1 MGTFGGDGRL
11 LAGRYRLGER
21 LGRGGMGTVWR
32 ATDELLRREVAVKE
46 LHLTDALSAA
56 QADEQRQRTL
66 REARTVAQLKH
77 PNVIVLHDVVEEDG
91 RPWIVM
97 ELVDGRSL
105 ADALAADGPVGAREA
120 ARIGV
125 AMLGALR
132 AAHAQG
138 VLHRDIKP
146 PNVLMEAGT
155 GRIVLTDFGI
165 AQVSGVTTITETG
178 AFVGS
183 PEYTAPERMSGR
195 TTGPQSDLWSMG
207 VLLCAAL
214 SGESPFRR
222 DSLGGI
228 LHAVVYDEIRP
239 PVAAGELLPV
249 VRGLLERDPER
260 RMGAEEAEGRL
271 RAYLRTGRMPVLG
284 RPYAPTQAGVPVPV
298 APSAVASSSAATR
311 IRRSFPRLPA
321 ASPEALSPEAAQATR
336 SNRARVALMAAVAVV
351 ALAGVGAGFAALMLG
366 GGEGGGSGSTSG
378 SASGA
383 PSAGT
388 STRTSGQPTG
398 DRTGHTTPPASK
410 PSDSKPSDSKPS
422 DSKPPASE
430 LAPGPSA
437 RVTVPVGY
445 HMVRDP
451 AGFTLA
457 VPDGF
462 TRSFEPPRVFY
473 YAPGKAFRLGVHIQD
488 QRPEGPMGA
497 MRTSHAEGAGRYPG
511 YRSARVERFSRAGRP
526 AALWE
531 FTWNGFDEDAGPRH
545 TYDLTWNEGGKMYDV
560 WVSSPAGEAAA
571 GRRHFDTALDTFVRT
586 EPDSAHWAP

>member
-32 ATDELLRREVAVKE
+32 ATDELLGREVAVKE

-146 PNVLMEAGT
+146 PNVLMESGT

-195 TTGPQSDLWSMG
+195 TTGPESDLWSLG

-249 VRGLLERDPER
+249 VRGLLERDPAR

-271 RAYLRTGRMPVLG
+271 SAYLRTGRMPVLG

-298 APSAVASSSAATR
+298 APSAVASSSAVTR
-311 IRRSFPRLPA
+311 IRRSFPRPPA
-321 ASPEALSPEAAQATR
+321 SQDALSPEAAQAAR
-336 SNRARVALMAAVAVV
+336 ANRARTALLAAVAVV
-351 ALAGVGAGFAALMLG
+351 ALAGVGAGFAALILG
-366 GGEGGGSGSTSG
+366 GGEGGGHGSTSG
-378 SASGA
+378 TPTPSGSATTR
-383 PSAGT
+383 PSER
-388 STRTSGQPTG
+388 STDDRTS
-398 DRTGHTTPPASK
+398 PASR
-410 PSDSKPSDSKPS
+410 PVP
-422 DSKPPASE
+422 KPPASE

-437 RVTVPVGY
+437 RITVPVGY
-445 HMVRDP
+445 HLVRDP
-451 AGFTLA
+451 AGFALA

-473 YAPGKAFRLGVHIQD
+473 YAPGKTFRLGVHIQD
-488 QRPEGPMGA
+488 QRPDGPMGA
-497 MRTSHAEGAGRYPG
+497 TRASHAQGAAHYPG
-511 YRSARVERFSRAGRP
+511 YRSARVERLSRAGRP

-531 FTWNGFDEDAGPRH
+531 FTWNGFGEDAGPRH
-545 TYDLTWNEGGKMYDV
+545 TRDLTWNEGGKMYDV

-571 GRRHFDTALDTFVRT
+571 GRRHFDAALDTFVRT
-586 EPDSAHWAP
+586 EPKSAP